1 MHGLKS
7 IPGLSG
13 NQCDIQVSLENL
25 YIKPRQTKQNVTLNS
40 GAWQI
45 STNMGDGPGAQ
56 RWKWLVWLPE
66 GNPTEAEPGWQR
78 FHVRSCST
86 PGLTHLCSLKSGK
99 WILCVSDA

>member
-56 RWKWLVWLPE
+56 RD
-66 GNPTEAEPGWQR
+66 GNGLSGFQR
-78 FHVRSCST
+78 GIPLKQNQVGSAFMSDRA
-86 PGLTHLCSLKSGK
+86 LHLGSR
-99 WILCVSDA
+99 IFAH